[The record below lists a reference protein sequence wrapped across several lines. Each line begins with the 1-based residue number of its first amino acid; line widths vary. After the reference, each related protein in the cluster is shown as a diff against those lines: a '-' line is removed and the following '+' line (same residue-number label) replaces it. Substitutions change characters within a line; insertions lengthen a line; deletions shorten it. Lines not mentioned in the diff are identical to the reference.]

1 MPVRRGA
8 LIAAVLVLGAT
19 FLRAAAV
26 QADPHEL
33 YTRASNELSRG
44 DLQSAEAALAQLHAI
59 IRNSPSWDPGGV
71 FSRELM
77 PPLQARLNRL
87 RSVADKLD
95 AFSTMA
101 IRQLRPPDPLKVTST
116 VRNYTDWA
124 TSVVQRLRA
133 ERDRIIAADLRNP
146 EERAILART
155 ESYARTQQ
163 LLEVGALRQMADS
176 AGDDILGLLAGD
188 PNQESIMLR
197 FRQLKLELMQA
208 VADRDRLSEE
218 LNRYKNEAGA
228 QAAGAQAAGAQA
240 AGPAPAGDSA
250 PVPFS
255 LRRPGLVWLAGA
267 VAAASGLLAWAMSAR
282 RRRLAPRQS
291 LDDTI
296 PGLAPGPRPPDADRD
311 AA

>member
-1 MPVRRGA
+1 MPVLKGA
-8 LIAAVLVLGAT
+8 LVTAMLVLGAT
-19 FLRAAAV
+19 FLRAAPI

-33 YTRASNELSRG
+33 YTRASNELSQG
-44 DLQSAEAALAQLHAI
+44 DLKAAEAALAQLRAV
-59 IRNSPSWDPGGV
+59 IRSSPSWDPEGV

-77 PPLQARLNRL
+77 PPLQARLKRL

-101 IRQLRPPDPLKVTST
+101 VRQLRPPDPLKVTST

-133 ERDRIIAADLRNP
+133 ERDRIIAADLKNP

-176 AGDDILGLLAGD
+176 TGDDILGLLAGD

-218 LNRYKNEAGA
+218 LNRYKSEAGA
-228 QAAGAQAAGAQA
+228 QAAGAQI
-240 AGPAPAGDSA
+240 AGPGPAGDST

-255 LRRPGLVWLAGA
+255 LRRPGLVWIAGA
-267 VAAASGLLAWAMSAR
+267 LAAASGLFAWAMNAR
-282 RRRLAPRQS
+282 RRRIVPRQS

-296 PGLAPGPRPPDADRD
+296 PGLVPGTRPPDADRD